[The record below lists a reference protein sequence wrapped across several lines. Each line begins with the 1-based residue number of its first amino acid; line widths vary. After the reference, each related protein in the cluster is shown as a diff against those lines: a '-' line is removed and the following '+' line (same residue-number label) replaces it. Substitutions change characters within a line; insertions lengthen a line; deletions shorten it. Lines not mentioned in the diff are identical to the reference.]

1 MFRPSVVGARAA
13 ARREKSAAARATCQ
27 SLQLLD
33 RGRRSKFRTECTSR
47 TAERGGSALEAAEPS
62 RAGLFPHLVSRTPC
76 LSQSDQAFQAA
87 ALKPAVD
94 HGALLLP
101 AMNLCTARATSGLPH
116 ELLVSDMMRHF
127 GAPGREQRRAIFD
140 ASGPSPA
147 SEACFVGVCARAN
160 RSAL

>member
-1 MFRPSVVGARAA
+1 
-13 ARREKSAAARATCQ
+13 T
-27 SLQLLD
+27 
-33 RGRRSKFRTECTSR
+33 
-47 TAERGGSALEAAEPS
+47 ALEVPDGVHFEDRRARGLGAGAS

-116 ELLVSDMMRHF
+116 EPLVSDMMRHF
-127 GAPGREQRRAIFD
+127 GAPGREQRPVIFD

-160 RSAL
+160 RSARESGYSQARSNGAFGRR